1 MVCPC
6 MLDPQG
12 GGYRPTRRNKTLLKR
27 YKAGQS
33 IGFTGRASLKA
44 KGMIPRSS
52 GKYILGPKYSGTG
65 RPKVLSGPSRRTR
78 SGATLSAR
86 SRATRRRSRH

>member
-1 MVCPC
+1 

-12 GGYRPTRRNKTLLKR
+12 GGAQKKGGYRPTRRNRALLKR

-52 GKYILGPKYSGTG
+52 GQYILGPKYSGTG
-65 RPKVLSGPSRRTR
+65 RPKVLSRP
-78 SGATLSAR
+78 
-86 SRATRRRSRH
+86 TRRRSRSQRFRR

>member
-12 GGYRPTRRNKTLLKR
+12 GGRRMYKKGGYRPTRRNKALLKR

-65 RPKVLSGPSRRTR
+65 RPKVLSGPTRKRR
-78 SGATLSAR
+78 A
-86 SRATRRRSRH
+86 H